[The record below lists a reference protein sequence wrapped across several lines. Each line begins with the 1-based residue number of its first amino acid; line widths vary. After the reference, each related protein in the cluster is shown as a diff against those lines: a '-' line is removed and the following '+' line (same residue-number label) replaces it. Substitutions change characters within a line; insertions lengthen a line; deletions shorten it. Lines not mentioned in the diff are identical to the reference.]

1 MADRSDRGLFI
12 RGWPVVSWKVFHEGN
27 CPLNKKQHQNTEMQD
42 RSTFLIAVICGLIL
56 VGVGATRGQGTGTN
70 SAPMPAVKAPSAR
83 GDTLSKNDRSSLI
96 AVALHSKTPR
106 QAERD
111 CSHLV
116 HSIYERAGF
125 PYPYADSE
133 DLYSGARGFRGVAHP
148 QSADLVVWHGHVGIV
163 LRPAGHKFFS
173 FLSKGPGIDDY
184 RSRYW
189 KTRGQPRF
197 YRYVKG
203 DS

>member
-1 MADRSDRGLFI
+1 
-12 RGWPVVSWKVFHEGN
+12 
-27 CPLNKKQHQNTEMQD
+27 MQD
-42 RSTFLIAVICGLIL
+42 RSRVLIAVICGMIL
-56 VGVGATRGQGTGTN
+56 GGVGTSRGQGTGSS
-70 SAPMPAVKAPSAR
+70 SAAVPAVKTPSTRAR
-83 GDTLSKNDRSSLI
+83 TLSKNDRSSLI
-96 AVALHSKTPR
+96 AVALRSKTPR

-133 DLYSGARGFRGVAHP
+133 DLYSGARGFRRVDHP
-148 QSADLVVWHGHVGIV
+148 QPADLVVWHGHVGIV
-163 LRPAGHKFFS
+163 LRPSGHQFFS

-184 RSRYW
+184 RSHYW
-189 KTRGQPRF
+189 KSRGQPRF
-197 YRYVKG
+197 YRYVKS

>member
-1 MADRSDRGLFI
+1 
-12 RGWPVVSWKVFHEGN
+12 
-27 CPLNKKQHQNTEMQD
+27 MQD
-42 RSTFLIAVICGLIL
+42 RSRVLIAVICGMIL
-56 VGVGATRGQGTGTN
+56 AGVGTSRGQGTGSS
-70 SAPMPAVKAPSAR
+70 SAAVPAVKTPSTRAR
-83 GDTLSKNDRSSLI
+83 TLSKNDRSSLI
-96 AVALHSKTPR
+96 AVALRSKTPR

-133 DLYSGARGFRGVAHP
+133 DLYSGARGFRRVDHP
-148 QSADLVVWHGHVGIV
+148 QPADLVVWHGHVGIV
-163 LRPAGHKFFS
+163 LRPSGHQFFS

-184 RSRYW
+184 RSHYW
-189 KTRGQPRF
+189 KSRGQPRF
-197 YRYVKG
+197 YRYVKS

>member
-1 MADRSDRGLFI
+1 M
-12 RGWPVVSWKVFHEGN
+12 
-27 CPLNKKQHQNTEMQD
+27 
-42 RSTFLIAVICGLIL
+42 IL
-56 VGVGATRGQGTGTN
+56 AGVGTSRGQGTGSS
-70 SAPMPAVKAPSAR
+70 SAAVPAVKTPSTRAR
-83 GDTLSKNDRSSLI
+83 TLSKNDRSSLI
-96 AVALHSKTPR
+96 AVALRSKTPR

-133 DLYSGARGFRGVAHP
+133 DLYSGARGFRRVDHP
-148 QSADLVVWHGHVGIV
+148 QPADLVVWHGHVGIV
-163 LRPAGHKFFS
+163 LRPSGHQFFS

-184 RSRYW
+184 RSHYW
-189 KTRGQPRF
+189 KSRGQPRF
-197 YRYVKG
+197 YRYVKS